1 MPGVKNYSVLVK
13 ESGDRIRFMRKIL
26 PGAADKSY
34 GIQVGRLAGLP
45 DRVVDRASE
54 ILANLEDSELNEAGQ
69 PLIAEQRSRK
79 KKSDDSQMS
88 LFGEE

>member
-1 MPGVKNYSVLVK
+1 MKENVK
-13 ESGDRIRFMRKIL
+13 EQKQKIVFVRKIV

-45 DRVVDRASE
+45 DGVVDRANE

-69 PLIAEQRSRK
+69 PQIAERRSRK
-79 KKSDDSQMS
+79 KKSDDSQLS
-88 LFGEE
+88 LFGEEG